1 MSHVATSAARIAV
14 FDSGVGGLTV
24 LGDIHTALP
33 GLDLRFL
40 GDTARLPYGT
50 KSAETVIRYALQAS
64 AALLDGFAADALV
77 VACNTASSCSIGP
90 LRERFAMPVLGVI
103 EPGALAAVQ
112 ATRTGVI
119 GVIGTERTVASR
131 AYPEAIAALDP
142 QAKVISLA
150 TPLLVALAEEGWFH
164 NEAARAALVAYLQ
177 PWLAAEPLAKDLD
190 TLVLGCT
197 HYPVFKPLLAEV
209 LRELLGHEVRL
220 VDSAEAIAADLA
232 RRFPAAS
239 RGQGQIELLATD
251 SLERFTRV
259 GALFFPVH
267 KAHARLV
274 DL

>member
-1 MSHVATSAARIAV
+1 MLKPAAPARIAV

-24 LGDIHTALP
+24 LGDVHARLP

-64 AALLDGFAADALV
+64 AALLDNFAADALV
-77 VACNTASSCSIGP
+77 VACNTVSSCALGP
-90 LRERFAMPVLGVI
+90 LQARFDLPVLGVI

-112 ATRTGVI
+112 ATRSGVI

-131 AYPEAIAALDP
+131 AYPEAIARLDT
-142 QAKVISLA
+142 AAEVLSLA
-150 TPLLVALAEEGWFH
+150 TPLLVALAEEGWFG
-164 NEAARAALVAYLQ
+164 NAAARAALHAYLQ
-177 PWLAAEPLAKDLD
+177 PWLAAQPRAQELD

-209 LRELLGHEVRL
+209 LAELLGHEVRL
-220 VDSAEAIAADLA
+220 VDSAEAIADDLA
-232 RRFPAAS
+232 RRFPSAS
-239 RGQGQIELLATD
+239 RGEGQIELMATD
-251 SLERFTRV
+251 SLERFARV
-259 GALFFPVH
+259 GGLFFPVH
-267 KAHARLV
+267 KAQTRLV